1 MTKAGKVGKAGKVSN
16 ADPFSVRVREQ
27 AEQLAAQAP
36 PLPLSLSNE
45 EMLRQLHELQVSQIE
60 LQMQN
65 AALAELEQLRSE
77 SEDSRDRYA
86 QLYEEAPVSYFSL
99 NRDGVITRA
108 NLAASNLLRRDKE
121 QLLKRRFEQFIA
133 PEAQGAFRHFLDIVF
148 DSGARQV
155 LEAPLFQRECQR
167 ECQREGGAM
176 APAGLVRIEANLDA
190 GSASVRMLVTDLGDE
205 LARESALRRA
215 FVILDTIREGV
226 MVTDSGNRIISVNPA
241 FTTITGYLAE
251 EAIGRD
257 PSFLGAGTHTPQFYA
272 GMWSSL
278 RQEGNWYGELVNR
291 RKNGE
296 RFVESLSITPMRAQD
311 GATTHFVGVFSD
323 ITERKLA
330 EASLRELHRE
340 LDQRVVDRTAELLR
354 ANQHLQQEVHQRELA
369 QQALRDAERFFHAT
383 IDSLSDRVLVLDQDG
398 GLVHA
403 NQACMQFAGHP
414 PGELPY
420 LRFCETDPRWQR
432 GAGRELAAGIQSVIA
447 GLADAYVLEYEFIT
461 ETGGHWSLAKVSR
474 FRGEG
479 PLRVVVAHT
488 DITERKLMNGALR
501 QSHAQLRQLALHL
514 ETAKEDERKR
524 ISRDIHDELG
534 QNLLALRIDIS
545 MLSARTQHSHPR
557 LHGRVASVLGNIDTT
572 IKSVRGIMN
581 ELRPMALDLGL
592 QAAIEWQV
600 GDFRKRSGIACQL
613 HIRDEALFS
622 AIGSQ
627 VEIALFR
634 IVQEA
639 LSNVMR
645 HAHASAVELEFHSD
659 ARAVYVSIS
668 DNGVGITSQQQRKK
682 QCFGLIGIRERV
694 RALDGQVEIGAP
706 PSGSGCRLWLQV
718 PLRVPA

>member
-1 MTKAGKVGKAGKVSN
+1 MNKAGRVGKMGKAGKVN
-16 ADPFSVRVREQ
+16 DGAPFSVRVREQ

-36 PLPLSLSNE
+36 ALPLALSNE

-77 SEDSRDRYA
+77 SESSRERYA
-86 QLYEEAPVSYFSL
+86 RLYEEAPVSYFSL
-99 NRDGVITRA
+99 GRDGVITRA
-108 NLAASNLLRRDKE
+108 NLAASNLLGRDKQ
-121 QLLKRRFEQFIA
+121 QLLNRRFEQFVA
-133 PEAQGAFRHFLDIVF
+133 PEAQGAFRRFLDGVF

-155 LEAPLFQRECQR
+155 LEAPLFQRE
-167 ECQREGGAM
+167 GGAV
-176 APAGLVRIEANLDA
+176 AEAGLVRIEANLDA

-241 FTTITGYLAE
+241 FTAITGYLAE

-257 PSFLGAGTHTPQFYA
+257 PSFLGAGTHLPQFYA
-272 GMWSSL
+272 AMWDSL
-278 RQEGNWYGELVNR
+278 RRDGSWYGELVNR

-398 GLVHA
+398 SLVHA
-403 NQACMQFAGHP
+403 NQACMQLSGHAA
-414 PGELPY
+414 GELPY
-420 LRFCETDPRWQR
+420 LHFCETDPRWQR
-432 GAGRELAAGIQSVIA
+432 GAGCELAAGIQSVIA
-447 GLADAYVLEYEFIT
+447 GLADAYALEYEFV
-461 ETGGHWSLAKVSR
+461 TGAGAHWSLAKVSR
-474 FRGEG
+474 FLGEG

-488 DITERKLMNGALR
+488 DITERKLMDGALR

-557 LHGRVASVLGNIDTT
+557 LHGRVAAVLDNIDTT

-592 QAAIEWQV
+592 QAAVEWQV

-668 DNGVGITSQQQRKK
+668 DNGVGITAQQQRKK

-706 PSGSGCRLWLQV
+706 PSGIGCRLWLQV